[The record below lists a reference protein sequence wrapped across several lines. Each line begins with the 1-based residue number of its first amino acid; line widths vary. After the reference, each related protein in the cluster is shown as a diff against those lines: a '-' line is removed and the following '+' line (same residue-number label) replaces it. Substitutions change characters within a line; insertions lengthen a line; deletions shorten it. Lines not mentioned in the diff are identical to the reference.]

1 MRAVRLLVCLIA
13 VCLITTFSITSVLA
27 QSHDTL
33 TPVVASPL
41 VLTTYAVEGTDNKQ
55 HIVYELV
62 ITNTG
67 TATATLQK
75 IEVVS
80 PDASHR
86 VLASFEGAALLA
98 HLRFAGRESIT
109 TSKIEFSGTR
119 LLLVDFTLDKDV
131 RAPAT
136 LLHRFHVLA
145 AGPPGSAKDE
155 TTAQSYTIAPIAVST
170 DITVLGPPLM
180 GKGWAVFN
188 GCCDPGGVHRGSYM
202 PVNGQIHFAQRFA
215 IDWLLLNADARF
227 FHGDGKNVK
236 DYANYGATII
246 AVADSTVVETLDR
259 LEDQPPGNLPDP
271 KTITLENVDGNH
283 IVLDLG
289 HGKYA
294 FYAHLQ
300 RHSLRV
306 AVGDHVKR
314 GQTLALL
321 GNTGNTSAPHLH
333 FHLMDGTSVLGSS
346 GLPYVFDKFE
356 LAGQLSK
363 AQFDASEL
371 ADGWNKDLY
380 ATPSAR
386 KLEFPLDLSVVN
398 F

>member
-1 MRAVRLLVCLIA
+1 MRAVRLFVFLIIPFLMTA
-13 VCLITTFSITSVLA
+13 VPA
-27 QSHDTL
+27 QSQDTF
-33 TPVVASPL
+33 TPVIASPL
-41 VLTTYAVEGTDNKQ
+41 LPTTFAVEGTDNKQ

-80 PDASHR
+80 SDASHQ
-86 VLASFEGAALLA
+86 VLASFEGDALLTR
-98 HLRFAGRESIT
+98 LRTAGRGPEIT
-109 TSKIEFSGTR
+109 KPQIEFSGTR
-119 LLLVDFTLDKDV
+119 VFLVDFTLDNDT
-131 RAPAT
+131 RPPAT
-136 LLHRFHVLA
+136 LLHRFHLLA
-145 AGPPGSAKDE
+145 GGSPGTPKDQA
-155 TTAQSYTIAPIAVST
+155 TAQSYTIAPIALST
-170 DITVLGPPLM
+170 DITVLGPPLA

-188 GCCDPGGVHRGSYM
+188 GCCEPGGVHRGSGL
-202 PVNGQIHFAQRFA
+202 PVNGQVHYAQRFA
-215 IDWLLLNADARF
+215 IDWMLLNADARF
-227 FHGDGKNVK
+227 FHGDGKSVK
-236 DYANYGATII
+236 DYADYGATVI
-246 AVADSTVVETLDR
+246 AVADGTVVEMLDTLD
-259 LEDQPPGNLPDP
+259 DQVPGSLPDP

-306 AVGDHVKR
+306 AKGDRVKR

-321 GNTGNTSAPHLH
+321 GNTGNTSGPHLH
-333 FHLMDGTSVLGSS
+333 FHLMDGVSVLGSS

-356 LAGQLSK
+356 LAGQLSR
-363 AQFDASEL
+363 AQFKAGEI
-371 ADGWNKDLY
+371 DGEWSKDLS
-380 ATPSAR
+380 TPAGR
-386 KLEFPLDLSVVN
+386 KLEFPLDLTVVD